1 MQEYVKIII
10 PKEYIK
16 LDDFV
21 QIAVKLSGKYTLS
34 NTASNWVFDH
44 SADILVDCYFSIERK
59 QLIMTI
65 NDHIIQV
72 DITVYYN
79 TLDHF
84 VDLNRY

>member
-44 SADILVDCYFSIERK
+44 RDILVDCYFSIERK